1 MKGIL
6 FIAALILGLFTS
18 TAYAAEKNLENELG
32 KLLTEKNLKIACA
45 ESCTGGLLSSKL
57 TDVAGSSAYV
67 QGGIVSYSNDV
78 KSSVLK
84 VQPQTL
90 RNFGAVSEQ
99 TAREM
104 ATNVREICGADIGVG
119 ITGIAGPDGGT
130 VDKPVGTVYISVCLS
145 TKISTTTANGT
156 STRSSNKTVV
166 QRFNFNGSRSE
177 IKNQACEAAM
187 KMVID
192 VVNSI

>member
-104 ATNVREICGADIGVG
+104 ATNVREICGADI
-119 ITGIAGPDGGT
+119 
-130 VDKPVGTVYISVCLS
+130 
-145 TKISTTTANGT
+145 
-156 STRSSNKTVV
+156 VV
-166 QRFNFNGSRSE
+166 QRFNLNGSRSE

>member
-145 TKISTTTANGT
+145 TKISTTTSRGT

-177 IKNQACEAAM
+177 IKTQACEAAM